1 MSTPRVVPGLT
12 PRSQPEPS
20 LPDTA
25 AFASLARLKKEL
37 SKLNGHLVKLIAQ
50 SQTPKLSKV
59 QVDLV
64 NSAFE
69 DLQKL
74 QKFSTELQPE
84 MEELEEHKRAALAE
98 LYQAIGPLMI
108 DSLLRYL
115 AVEQHDAFLLN
126 PTWRLPRAKQNDG
139 PIFNHYA
146 SESFVKKMEAEKKLT
161 PAVLDAYMPGWSTAY
176 NNFVDTHKGRAA
188 THLGNAHPFGSGG
201 THQNHEAEH
210 WDPKLYDIVTGA
222 PLAARIQQQRKIPED
237 NSNPVR
243 IQDRDQHP
251 PRNKQYP
258 TGMPASP
265 WFAKPTAPAVFQPGR
280 R

>member
-1 MSTPRVVPGLT
+1 MSAPWVPGLT
-12 PRSQPEPS
+12 RRPQPEPS

-25 AFASLARLKKEL
+25 ALTSLARLKKEL
-37 SKLNGHLVKLIAQ
+37 RKLDDHLGQLKTQ

-64 NSAFE
+64 
-69 DLQKL
+69 
-74 QKFSTELQPE
+74 T
-84 MEELEEHKRAALAE
+84 
-98 LYQAIGPLMI
+98 
-108 DSLLRYL
+108 
-115 AVEQHDAFLLN
+115 
-126 PTWRLPRAKQNDG
+126 
-139 PIFNHYA
+139 
-146 SESFVKKMEAEKKLT
+146 
-161 PAVLDAYMPGWSTAY
+161 
-176 NNFVDTHKGRAA
+176 
-188 THLGNAHPFGSGG
+188 
-201 THQNHEAEH
+201 
-210 WDPKLYDIVTGA
+210 DPKLYDIVTGA
-222 PLAARIQQQRKIPED
+222 PLAARIQQQRKFPED